1 MPRQPRFLPPG
12 NFYHIMA
19 RGNNKAA
26 IFSCIEDYQY
36 YLQKFEEYKKEHPF
50 DLYHYCLMPNHIHLL
65 IKSNRESNFSMFMK
79 RLNLAYYHYYHS
91 HYGFVGYFWQGRF
104 KSQLIDSDPYFIQCG
119 KYVELNPVRAGLS
132 PMPDDYIWSSYS
144 YYVEGKSNFLIT
156 PNIFYQELGQNKND
170 RMKKYREL
178 IIDDSVADNLHSKRE
193 LVIGSD
199 DFVAKNNRKLNYHI
213 EHKKAP
219 YRQI

>member
-26 IFSCIEDYQY
+26 VFSCVDDYQY
-36 YLQKFEEYKKEHPF
+36 YLKKFTEYKKEHPF

-65 IKSNRESNFSMFMK
+65 IKSNHESNFSMFIK
-79 RLNLAYYHYYHS
+79 RLNLAYYHYYHR

-119 KYVELNPVRAGLS
+119 KYIEFNPVRAGLF
-132 PMPDDYIWSSYS
+132 PKPEDYAWSSYGF
-144 YYVEGKSNFLIT
+144 YANGKPNSLIT
-156 PNIFYQELGQNKND
+156 SSIFYDDLGQNKSE
-170 RMKKYREL
+170 RMKNYQ
-178 IIDDSVADNLHSKRE
+178 E
-193 LVIGSD
+193 LVVDNAIANTLHAKKELAVGSVS
-199 DFVAKNNRKLNYHI
+199 FVSKTGRKLDYHTK
-213 EHKKAP
+213 HKEAP
-219 YRQI
+219 YRQK